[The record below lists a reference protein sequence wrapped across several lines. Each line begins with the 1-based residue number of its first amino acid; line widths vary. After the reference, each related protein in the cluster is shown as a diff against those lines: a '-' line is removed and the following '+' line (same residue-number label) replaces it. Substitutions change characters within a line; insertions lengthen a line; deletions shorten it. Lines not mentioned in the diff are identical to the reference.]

1 MRDHEDLTAFEV
13 LILALLLDDDTT
25 AKEVT
30 TQESEAS
37 IPPGEKRGARD

>member
-13 LILALLLDDDTT
+13 LILALLLDDDTS
-25 AKEVT
+25 AEKVT

-37 IPPGEKRGARD
+37 IPPGEKHRARD